1 MSGASADPP
10 PARRPKMTWK
20 TLAEWTVP
28 FGGRVVSSLA
38 AGLILAVLF
47 FMWREYV
54 VQNIDGT
61 WYCMTKTTEN
71 SVIDSYTGMRLGWQL
86 SLAAN
91 SNGSVSGATEKTWE
105 WPSRGKLTGK
115 DIDPGRLGG
124 SLRYNLFFTSQL
136 SLLIDLVPRREG
148 VRPSIM
154 FQYLEVHGDELR
166 GSFFWSVDSQQGPVK
181 CRRERVDWNADP
193 RRGSRSILPGGRPA
207 VNTAVSLRVS
217 LAARIESGSGSRPC
231 LGVWLAL
238 ERLCR

>member
-1 MSGASADPP
+1 MT
-10 PARRPKMTWK
+10 RR

-47 FMWREYV
+47 FMWRELV
-54 VQNIDGT
+54 VQNVDGT

-71 SVIDSYTGMRLGWQL
+71 SVIGSYAGMRLGWQL

-105 WPSRGKLTGK
+105 WPDRGKLTGT

-124 SLRYNLFFTSQL
+124 SLRYNLLFTSQL
-136 SLLIDLVPRREG
+136 SLLIDLVPRRKET
-148 VRPSIM
+148 RPSIM

-166 GSFFWSVDSQQGPVK
+166 GNFFWSVDSQQGPVK
-181 CRRERVDWNADP
+181 CRRERVDWNADDLDAIQALVGGGLTSI
-193 RRGSRSILPGGRPA
+193 RAATETLFDGTGTLRMSFQASEGMEGGS
-207 VNTAVSLRVS
+207 T
-217 LAARIESGSGSRPC
+217 
-231 LGVWLAL
+231 
-238 ERLCR
+238 